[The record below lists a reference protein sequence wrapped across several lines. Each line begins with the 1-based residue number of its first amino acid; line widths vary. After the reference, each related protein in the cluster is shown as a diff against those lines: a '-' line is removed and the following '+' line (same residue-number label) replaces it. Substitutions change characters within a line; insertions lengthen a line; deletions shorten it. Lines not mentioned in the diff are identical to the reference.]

1 MRGVGPLGPI
11 SEQELKKEE
20 EDEKEGIP
28 IKKPPSDNN
37 NKKGGKGKGKVNRWE
52 MMAFFFKSLI
62 FMFYPAFRNRWQFNY
77 VQFCTYW
84 PP

>member
-1 MRGVGPLGPI
+1 MQVFSPAGKLVRGVGPLGPI

-37 NKKGGKGKGKVNRWE
+37 NKGGKGKGKVNRWE
-52 MMAFFFKSLI
+52 MIDNFLELYICML
-62 FMFYPAFRNRWQFNY
+62 YPFGF
-77 VQFCTYW
+77 
-84 PP
+84 P